1 MMGRGIRIFRVFG
14 IDIRIDWSWLLIFGL
29 VAWNLSVVFSQ
40 THADWGLPLSVG
52 IALTASVLFFG
63 SVLLHELAHS
73 LVANARGMSVRNITL
88 FLFGGVSNIEREPPS
103 PGTEFLMAVVGPLTS
118 IVLGV
123 VLILIASTA
132 GAMPGAAMADPQQ
145 LVARL
150 SPLTTLLAWLGS
162 VNVFVGLFNLIPGF
176 PLDGGRLVRSVL
188 WAATGNLRRA
198 TRWAS
203 WLGQGL
209 GWLMIGAG
217 IAQVF
222 GLQIPLLGGGT
233 ISGLWLAFIG
243 WFLSS
248 AASQSY
254 RQVVVHDILE
264 DVPVGR
270 VMRSSPPSVPS
281 DITISSLVHDHVMQT
296 DDHAFPVV
304 DGEHFVGIVTLDD
317 LRSVSRDAWNATTV
331 GQVMT
336 PRDELVTVTEDAD
349 AAEAMTLLQRRDVRQ
364 LPVTRNGNLAGLL
377 RRRDIIKWLQLQSD
391 LNVRR

>member
-1 MMGRGIRIFRVFG
+1 L
-14 IDIRIDWSWLLIFGL
+14 SWLLIFAL

-40 THADWGLPLSVG
+40 THPDWGLPLSIG
-52 IALTASVLFFG
+52 IALAASILFFG

-118 IVLGV
+118 IVLG
-123 VLILIASTA
+123 ILLALVAS
-132 GAMPGAAMADPQQ
+132 AMSPMPESGVADPQQ
-145 LVARL
+145 LVASL

-162 VNVFVGLFNLIPGF
+162 VNIFVGLFNLIPGF
-176 PLDGGRLVRSVL
+176 PLDGGRLVRSAL
-188 WAATGNLRRA
+188 WAATGSLRRA

-209 GWLMIGAG
+209 GWLMIAAG

-222 GLQIPLLGGGT
+222 GLQIPGLGGGT
-233 ISGLWLAFIG
+233 ISGLWLAFVG

-254 RQVVVHDILE
+254 RQVVVNDILE

-281 DITISSLVHDHVMQT
+281 DICIDSLVHDHVMQT

-304 DGEHFVGIVTLDD
+304 DGEQFVGIVTLDD
-317 LRSVSRDAWNATTV
+317 LRSVSRDAWDTTTV

-336 PRDELVTVTEDAD
+336 PTSELVTVTVDEN
-349 AAEAMTLLQRRDVRQ
+349 AAEAMTKLQLRDVRQ
-364 LPVTRNGNLAGLL
+364 LPVTRNGSLADLL
-377 RRRDIIKWLQLQSD
+377 RRRDIVKWLQLRSD
-391 LNVRR
+391 LNIGR

>member
-1 MMGRGIRIFRVFG
+1 MRRGIRIFHVFG

-40 THADWGLPLSVG
+40 THPDWGLPLSIG
-52 IALTASVLFFG
+52 IALAASVLFFG

-118 IVLGV
+118 IVLG
-123 VLILIASTA
+123 ILLALLASAMTPMA
-132 GAMPGAAMADPQQ
+132 EGAVTDPQQ
-145 LVARL
+145 LMAGL

-162 VNVFVGLFNLIPGF
+162 VNIFVGLFNLIPGF
-176 PLDGGRLVRSVL
+176 PLDGGRLVRSAL

-209 GWLMIGAG
+209 GWLMMAAG

-254 RQVVVHDILE
+254 RQVVVNDILE

-281 DITISSLVHDHVMQT
+281 DISIDSLVHDHVMQT

-304 DGEHFVGIVTLDD
+304 DGEKFVGIVTLDD
-317 LRSVSRDAWNATTV
+317 LRSVSRDAWDTTTV

-336 PRDELVTVTEDAD
+336 PTSELVTVTTDED
-349 AAEAMTLLQRRDVRQ
+349 AAEAMTKLQRLDVRQ
-364 LPVTRNGNLAGLL
+364 LPVTRNGSLAGLL
-377 RRRDIIKWLQLQSD
+377 RRRDIVKWLQLQSD
-391 LNVRR
+391 LNIGG